1 MKMNAGL
8 LLLTVILGGAAPAAI
23 AQPAGG
29 PPPVAAQ
36 GPGMHRDPAERLA
49 ALHDRLGI
57 TPAQGAAWDAYAKV
71 LSDLAA
77 RHRAAHQP
85 NERLRFLEM
94 STPERLALL
103 QQRRA
108 AREQDRAALTNA
120 ADALL
125 PVLTDTQ
132 KVRAYMMLPG
142 LAMGG
147 WRGHGNRD

>member
-8 LLLTVILGGAAPAAI
+8 LLLTVILGGATSVAA

-29 PPPVAAQ
+29 PPPVAAH
-36 GPGMHRDPAERLA
+36 GPGMRHDPAERLA

-57 TPAQGAAWDAYAKV
+57 TPAQSAAWGAYAKV

-77 RHRAAHQP
+77 RHQATHRR

-103 QQRRA
+103 QQRRS
-108 AREQDRAALTNA
+108 AREQDRAALINA

-142 LAMGG
+142 LA
-147 WRGHGNRD
+147 RHGHGPGAFH